1 MEKKKKLKV
10 IKNSIVNYQEAL
22 EQQLRLLAKRQ
33 EGKIED
39 CLILLQHPSVITKGK
54 LTQESDILINKNY
67 CDNNNIEIHEIG
79 RGGEATY
86 HGPGQIVGY
95 PILHLG
101 ELGLGVKKFVNKI
114 EDVFINMLKKEFS
127 INANRKED
135 YIGVWVGEEKI
146 TAIGVAIKNRVSLH
160 GFAFNVN
167 TDLSHFNWIV
177 PCGIKDKGVTSM
189 AKLLNRE
196 LEMSYMYDLCEKY
209 FKEVF
214 NYED

>member
-1 MEKKKKLKV
+1 MEKKKKIKV
-10 IKNSIVNYQEAL
+10 IKKSIVNYQEAL
-22 EQQLRLLAKRQ
+22 EDQLNLLQKRQ
-33 EGKIED
+33 ELKIGD
-39 CLILLQHPSVITKGK
+39 HLLLLQHPPVITKGK
-54 LTQESDILINKNY
+54 MTKDNDILINRKY
-67 CDNNNIEIHEIG
+67 CKSNGIEIHEIG

-95 PILHLG
+95 PILHIG
-101 ELGLGVKKFVNKI
+101 ELGLGAKKFVHKI

-127 INANRKED
+127 INAHRRED

-146 TAIGVAIKNRVSLH
+146 TAIGVAIKKRVSLH

-189 AKLLNRE
+189 SKILNKQ
-196 LEMSYMYDLCEKY
+196 LNIYDMYNLCEKY
-209 FKEVF
+209 FKEIF
-214 NYED
+214 DYAD